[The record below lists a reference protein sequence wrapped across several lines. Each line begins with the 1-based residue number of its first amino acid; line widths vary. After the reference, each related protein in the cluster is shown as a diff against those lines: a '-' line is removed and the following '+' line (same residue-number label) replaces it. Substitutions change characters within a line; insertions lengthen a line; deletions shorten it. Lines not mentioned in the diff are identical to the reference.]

1 MEDEAIFTYKLVDGV
16 STVSHG
22 LFVAKIAGMPAEIIE
37 SAKDII
43 FEEGLGGG
51 TTGGSLPSPL
61 APGHFKAVQRAET
74 VSKRGT
80 THKN

>member
-51 TTGGSLPSPL
+51 TRCQ
-61 APGHFKAVQRAET
+61 AP
-74 VSKRGT
+74 
-80 THKN
+80 